1 MMSKSEE
8 ERRTPVSNAAFWQ
21 YYRRVRFRF
30 IYIVGWNMAAQ
41 LAEQVTVVAA
51 AGTEGG
57 GAALDQVIGMSVAT
71 GIITAGLLWIGYLHR
86 QRRITWLQDLA
97 EAAGRTMNRPSWV
110 ALPSLL
116 FISTIICAMFGFI
129 WDVSLHIGKGRDAGP
144 LANPAHYFILVGLF
158 LLFIAGS
165 LSIILPYDKPGPA
178 AIKITKTWY
187 APVGGILMAG
197 CGLYALIGFPLD
209 DIWHRIFGQDVTL
222 WGPTHL
228 MLIGGAGLSLVA
240 MLLLE
245 REGDIAMGADA
256 PPARNK
262 VLPYFAFGGLV
273 IGLSVFPVEYD
284 FGVEQFRLVFHP
296 MLIAAA
302 GAMSLVAT
310 RLTLGRYATFGAV
323 AFALFIRGLVALVV
337 GPVLGSPYSW
347 CALYLGSAIVV
358 ELIGLTP
365 LAKRPILFGAVAG
378 LGVGTVG
385 MWLESFWVDAMFRTP
400 WPGSMWGEALAMS
413 TPVAIGM
420 GMCGALLALVLT
432 GQRLP
437 ARPVGIGI
445 VVATVLVIAGGV
457 ANGLHI
463 TVPEH
468 ARAQITL
475 TEAPSPQGQRL
486 VNADI
491 QITPTNLI
499 SNDPEWVT
507 LMAWQGKLDH
517 ERGLVVDH
525 LQQVG
530 PGHYRST
537 RPIPVWGTWKTVL
550 RVQDGRTMAAVPV
563 YLPADPGIGA
573 EETPAISTTRDFME
587 EIKVLQRERNLDVPS
602 WLYPAASMIVLV
614 CSLILIALLS
624 WGAGR
629 INSREEFS
637 TTETREPV
645 GQP

>member
-1 MMSKSEE
+1 
-8 ERRTPVSNAAFWQ
+8 
-21 YYRRVRFRF
+21 
-30 IYIVGWNMAAQ
+30 MAAQ

-57 GAALDQVIGMSVAT
+57 GAALDQVLGMSIAT

-86 QRRITWLQDLA
+86 QRRITWLQNLA
-97 EAAGRTMNRPSWV
+97 DKAGRKMNRPGWV

-187 APVGGILMAG
+187 APVGGVLMAG

-240 MLLLE
+240 TLLLE

-256 PPARNK
+256 PAARSK
-262 VLPYFAFGGLV
+262 VLPYLAFGGLV

-284 FGVEQFRLVFHP
+284 FGVEQFRLVLHP

-302 GAMSLVAT
+302 AAMSLVAT
-310 RLTLGRYATFGAV
+310 RLTLGRFATFGAI
-323 AFALFIRGLVALVV
+323 AFSWFIRGLVILAV
-337 GPVLGSPYSW
+337 GPILGSPYSW
-347 CALYLGSAIVV
+347 FALYLGSAVVV

-365 LAKRPILFGAVAG
+365 LANRPILFGAVAG

-385 MWLESFWVDAMFRTP
+385 MWLESFWIDAMYRTP
-400 WPGSMWGEALAMS
+400 WPSSMWGEALTMS

-445 VVATVLVIAGGV
+445 VTATVLVIGVAV
-457 ANGLHI
+457 ANGLNV

-475 TEAPSPQGQRL
+475 TDAPSPAGERL

-491 QITPTNLI
+491 QITPTNLV
-499 SNDPEWVT
+499 SDDPEWVT
-507 LMAWQGKLDH
+507 LMAWQGKLAN

-602 WLYPAASMIVLV
+602 WLYPAASLIVLV

-629 INSREEFS
+629 INSREQFS
-637 TTETREPV
+637 ATETREPV

>member
-1 MMSKSEE
+1 
-8 ERRTPVSNAAFWQ
+8 
-21 YYRRVRFRF
+21 
-30 IYIVGWNMAAQ
+30 MAAQ

-57 GAALDQVIGMSVAT
+57 GAALDQVLGMSVAT

-86 QRRITWLQDLA
+86 QRRITWLQNLA
-97 EAAGRTMNRPSWV
+97 DKAGRKMNRPSWV

-187 APVGGILMAG
+187 APVGGVLMAG

-240 MLLLE
+240 TLLLE

-256 PPARNK
+256 PPARSK
-262 VLPYFAFGGLV
+262 VLPYLAFGGLV

-284 FGVEQFRLVFHP
+284 FGVEQFRLVLHP

-302 GAMSLVAT
+302 AAMSLVAT
-310 RLTLGRYATFGAV
+310 RLTLGRFATFGAI
-323 AFALFIRGLVALVV
+323 AFSWFIRGLVILAV
-337 GPVLGSPYSW
+337 GPILGSPYSW
-347 CALYLGSAIVV
+347 FALYLGSAVVV

-365 LAKRPILFGAVAG
+365 LANRPILFGAVAG

-385 MWLESFWVDAMFRTP
+385 MWLESFWIDAMYRTP
-400 WPGSMWGEALAMS
+400 WPSSMWGEALTMS

-445 VVATVLVIAGGV
+445 VTATVLVIGVAV
-457 ANGLHI
+457 ANGLNV

-475 TEAPSPQGQRL
+475 TDAPSPAGERL

-491 QITPTNLI
+491 QITPTNLV
-499 SNDPEWVT
+499 SDDPEWVT
-507 LMAWQGKLDH
+507 LMAWQGKLAN

-573 EETPAISTTRDFME
+573 EETPAISTIRDFME

-602 WLYPAASMIVLV
+602 WLYPAASLIVLV

-629 INSREEFS
+629 INSREQFS
-637 TTETREPV
+637 ATETREPV

>member
-1 MMSKSEE
+1 
-8 ERRTPVSNAAFWQ
+8 
-21 YYRRVRFRF
+21 
-30 IYIVGWNMAAQ
+30 MAAQ

-57 GAALDQVIGMSVAT
+57 GAALDQVLGMSIAT

-86 QRRITWLQDLA
+86 QRRITWLKDLA
-97 EAAGRTMNRPSWV
+97 DKVGNKMNRPGWV

-116 FISTIICAMFGFI
+116 FTSTIICAMFGFI

-187 APVGGILMAG
+187 APVGGVLMAG

-240 MLLLE
+240 TLLLE

-256 PPARNK
+256 PAARSK
-262 VLPYFAFGGLV
+262 VLPYLAFGGLV

-284 FGVEQFRLVFHP
+284 FGVEQFRLVLHP

-302 GAMSLVAT
+302 AAMSLVAT
-310 RLTLGRYATFGAV
+310 RLTLGRFATFGAI
-323 AFALFIRGLVALVV
+323 AFSWFIRGLVILAV
-337 GPVLGSPYSW
+337 GPILGSPYSW
-347 CALYLGSAIVV
+347 FALYLGSAVVV

-365 LAKRPILFGAVAG
+365 LANRPILFGAVAG

-385 MWLESFWVDAMFRTP
+385 MWLESFWIDAMYRTP
-400 WPGSMWGEALAMS
+400 WPSSMWGEALTMS

-445 VVATVLVIAGGV
+445 VTATVLVIGVAV
-457 ANGLHI
+457 ANGLNV

-475 TEAPSPQGQRL
+475 TDAPSPAGERL

-491 QITPTNLI
+491 QITPTNLV
-499 SNDPEWVT
+499 SDDPEWVT
-507 LMAWQGKLDH
+507 LMAWQGKLAN

-602 WLYPAASMIVLV
+602 WLYPAASLIVLV

-629 INSREEFS
+629 INSREQFS
-637 TTETREPV
+637 ATETREPV

>member
-1 MMSKSEE
+1 
-8 ERRTPVSNAAFWQ
+8 
-21 YYRRVRFRF
+21 
-30 IYIVGWNMAAQ
+30 MAAQ

-57 GAALDQVIGMSVAT
+57 GAALDQVLGMSIAT

-86 QRRITWLQDLA
+86 QRRITWLQNLA
-97 EAAGRTMNRPSWV
+97 DKAGRKMNRPGWV

-187 APVGGILMAG
+187 APVGGVLMAG

-240 MLLLE
+240 TLLLE

-256 PPARNK
+256 PAARSK
-262 VLPYFAFGGLV
+262 VLPYLAFGGLV

-284 FGVEQFRLVFHP
+284 FGVEQFRLVLHP

-302 GAMSLVAT
+302 AAMSLVAT
-310 RLTLGRYATFGAV
+310 RLTLGRFATFGAI
-323 AFALFIRGLVALVV
+323 AFSWFIRGLVILAV
-337 GPVLGSPYSW
+337 GPILGSPYSW
-347 CALYLGSAIVV
+347 FALYLGSAVVV

-365 LAKRPILFGAVAG
+365 LANRPILFGAVAG

-385 MWLESFWVDAMFRTP
+385 MWLESFWIDAMYRTP
-400 WPGSMWGEALAMS
+400 WPSSMWGEALTMS

-445 VVATVLVIAGGV
+445 VTATVLVIGVAV
-457 ANGLHI
+457 ANGLNV

-475 TEAPSPQGQRL
+475 TDAPSPAGERL

-491 QITPTNLI
+491 QITPTNLV
-499 SNDPEWVT
+499 SDDPEWVT
-507 LMAWQGKLDH
+507 LMAWQGKLAN

-573 EETPAISTTRDFME
+573 EETPAISTIRDFME

-602 WLYPAASMIVLV
+602 WLYPAASLIVLV

-629 INSREEFS
+629 INSREQFS
-637 TTETREPV
+637 ATETREPV